1 MVLKLGIN
9 GFGRIGRMVLRVCLT
24 RDDVEVV
31 AVNDPFVPP
40 DYMVYQLKYD
50 TTQGKFK
57 GSVSSDGKSLTVN
70 GKTIAVYQEKEP
82 GKIKWG
88 DHGIDYVA
96 ECTGVFL
103 ETDNANAHI
112 TGGGAKRVIISA
124 PSKSAPMFVVGVNLQ
139 KYDKEKHTIVSN
151 ASCTTNCLAPI
162 VKVLHD
168 AFGIEEGLMTTIH
181 AVTATQCCVDGI
193 SRKDWRGGRAA
204 YSNIIPSS
212 TGAAKA
218 IGDIVP
224 ALNKK
229 INGMAFRVPVADG
242 SIVDFTCRLSKD
254 TKYEDIC
261 AAMKHAAQ
269 GELKG
274 ILAYTE
280 DDIVSSDIIGDSHSS
295 IFDAKAGI
303 QLSPRFVKV
312 VAWYDNEWG
321 YSTRLVDLAVYM
333 AKQDGIH
340 SNL

>member
-1 MVLKLGIN
+1 
-9 GFGRIGRMVLRVCLT
+9 MVLRICLE

-57 GSVSSDGKSLTVN
+57 GTVSSDGKSLTVN
-70 GKTIAVYQEKEP
+70 DKHMAVYQEKDP
-82 GKIKWG
+82 GKIKWAQ
-88 DHGIDYVA
+88 HGVDYVA

-103 ETDNANAHI
+103 EIDTAEAHI
-112 TGGGAKRVIISA
+112 KGGGAKRVIISA
-124 PSKSAPMFVVGVNLQ
+124 PSKTAPMFVYGVNQ
-139 KYDKEKHTIVSN
+139 QRFDKEKHTIISN
-151 ASCTTNCLAPI
+151 ASCTTNCLAPV
-162 VKVLHD
+162 VKVLHET
-168 AFGIEEGLMTTIH
+168 FGIEEGLMTTIH

-218 IGDIVP
+218 IGEIVP

-229 INGMAFRVPVADG
+229 LNGMAFRVPVADG
-242 SIVDFTCRLSKD
+242 SVVDFTCRLSKD
-254 TKYEDIC
+254 AKYDDIC
-261 AAMKHAAQ
+261 AAMKAASE
-269 GELKG
+269 GELRG
-274 ILAYTE
+274 ILGYTE
-280 DDIVSSDIIGDSHSS
+280 DDIVSSDIIGDPRSS

-321 YSTRLVDLAVYM
+321 YSSRLVDLAAFM
-333 AKQDGIH
+333 AKEDGI
-340 SNL
+340 N

>member
-1 MVLKLGIN
+1 LE
-9 GFGRIGRMVLRVCLT
+9 

-57 GSVSSDGKSLTVN
+57 GTVSSDGKSLTVN
-70 GKTIAVYQEKEP
+70 DKHMAVYQEKDP
-82 GKIKWG
+82 GKIKWAQ
-88 DHGIDYVA
+88 HGVDYVA

-103 ETDNANAHI
+103 EIDTAEAHI
-112 TGGGAKRVIISA
+112 KGGGAKRVIISA
-124 PSKSAPMFVVGVNLQ
+124 PSKTAPMIVYGVNQ
-139 KYDKEKHTIVSN
+139 QRFDKEKHTIISN
-151 ASCTTNCLAPI
+151 ASCTTNCLAPV
-162 VKVLHD
+162 VKVLHET
-168 AFGIEEGLMTTIH
+168 FGIEEGLMTTIH

-218 IGDIVP
+218 IGEIVP

-229 INGMAFRVPVADG
+229 LNGMAFRVPVADG
-242 SIVDFTCRLSKD
+242 SVVDFTCRLSKD
-254 TKYEDIC
+254 AKYDDIC
-261 AAMKHAAQ
+261 AAMKAASE
-269 GELKG
+269 GELRG
-274 ILAYTE
+274 ILGYTE
-280 DDIVSSDIIGDSHSS
+280 DDIVSSDIIGDPRSS

-321 YSTRLVDLAVYM
+321 YSSRLVDLAAFM
-333 AKQDGIH
+333 AKEDGI
-340 SNL
+340 N

>member
-1 MVLKLGIN
+1 MVFKLGIN
-9 GFGRIGRMVLRVCLT
+9 GFGRIGRMVLRICLE

-57 GSVSSDGKSLTVN
+57 GTVSSDGKSLTVN
-70 GKTIAVYQEKEP
+70 DKHMAVYQEKDP
-82 GKIKWG
+82 GKIKWAQ
-88 DHGIDYVA
+88 HGVDYVA

-103 ETDNANAHI
+103 EIDTAEAHI
-112 TGGGAKRVIISA
+112 KGGGAKRVIISA
-124 PSKSAPMFVVGVNLQ
+124 PSKTAPMIVYGVNQ
-139 KYDKEKHTIVSN
+139 QRFDKEKHTIISN
-151 ASCTTNCLAPI
+151 ASCTTNCLAPV
-162 VKVLHD
+162 VKVLHET
-168 AFGIEEGLMTTIH
+168 FGIEEGLMTTIH

-218 IGDIVP
+218 IGEIVP

-229 INGMAFRVPVADG
+229 LNGMAFRVPVADG
-242 SIVDFTCRLSKD
+242 SVVDFTCRLSKD
-254 TKYEDIC
+254 AKYDDIC
-261 AAMKHAAQ
+261 AAMKAASE
-269 GELKG
+269 GELRG
-274 ILAYTE
+274 ILGYTE
-280 DDIVSSDIIGDSHSS
+280 DDIVSSDIIGDPRSS

-321 YSTRLVDLAVYM
+321 YSSRLVDLAAFM
-333 AKQDGIH
+333 AKEDGI
-340 SNL
+340 N

>member
-9 GFGRIGRMVLRVCLT
+9 GFGRIGRMVLRICLG
-24 RDDVEVV
+24 RKDVEVV
-31 AVNDPFVPP
+31 AINDPFISP

-57 GSVSSDGKSLTVN
+57 GDISHDENSLTIN
-70 GKTIAVYQEKEP
+70 GKNIAVHQEKDP
-82 GKIKWG
+82 NKIGWNK
-88 DHGIDYVA
+88 HGVDYVA

-103 ETDNANAHI
+103 ETDNAKGHI
-112 TGGGAKRVIISA
+112 VAGAKRVIISA
-124 PSKSAPMFVVGVNLQ
+124 PSKTAPMLVVGVNHTIFE
-139 KYDKEKHTIVSN
+139 KEKPTIVSN

-168 AFGIEEGLMTTIH
+168 NFGIEEGLMTTIH

-204 YSNIIPSS
+204 FSNIIPSS

-218 IGDIVP
+218 IGEVMP
-224 ALNKK
+224 SLNKK

-242 SIVDFTCRLSKD
+242 SIVDFTCRLSRD
-254 TKYEDIC
+254 TTYDDIC
-261 AAMKHAAQ
+261 KAMKNASEK
-269 GELKG
+269 ELKG
-274 ILAYTE
+274 ILGYTSDE
-280 DDIVSSDIIGDSHSS
+280 IVSSDIIGDPHSS

-321 YSTRLVDLAVYM
+321 YSSRLVDLAVYM
-333 AKQDGIH
+333 AQVDGIDK
-340 SNL
+340 

>member
-9 GFGRIGRMVLRVCLT
+9 GFGRIGRMVLRICLG
-24 RDDVEVV
+24 RNDVEVV
-31 AVNDPFVPP
+31 AINDPFLSP

-57 GSVSSDGKSLTVN
+57 GTISHDENSLIID
-70 GKTIAVYQEKEP
+70 GKTIAVHQEKDP
-82 GKIKWG
+82 SKIGWNK
-88 DHGIDYVA
+88 HGVDYVA

-103 ETDNANAHI
+103 ETDTAKAHI
-112 TGGGAKRVIISA
+112 TAGAKRVIISA
-124 PSKSAPMFVVGVNLQ
+124 PSKTAPMLVVGVNHTVFE
-139 KYDKEKHTIVSN
+139 KEKPTIVSN

-168 AFGIEEGLMTTIH
+168 NFGIEEGLMTTIH

-204 YSNIIPSS
+204 FSNIIPSS

-218 IGDIVP
+218 IGEVIP
-224 ALNKK
+224 TLNKK

-242 SIVDFTCRLSKD
+242 SIVDFTCRLLKD
-254 TKYEDIC
+254 TTYDDIC
-261 AAMKHAAQ
+261 KAMKNASEK
-269 GELKG
+269 ELKG
-274 ILAYTE
+274 ILGYTS

-295 IFDAKAGI
+295 IFDSKAGI

-321 YSTRLVDLAVYM
+321 YSARLVDLAVYM
-333 AKQDGIH
+333 AHVDEI
-340 SNL
+340 N